1 MIKRMG
7 KFDWCAVIEK
17 QWCNLWKR
25 QNVLSLQC
33 STLGVKSFKT
43 SRLTI
48 QAYSHKVN
56 ISFAAFAFLTNILN
70 F

>member
-25 QNVLSLQC
+25 QNVLSLQAC
-33 STLGVKSFKT
+33 YKKAKILP
-43 SRLTI
+43 LAI
-48 QAYSHKVN
+48 ALIANLLIY
-56 ISFAAFAFLTNILN
+56 AAGLIMF
-70 F
+70 